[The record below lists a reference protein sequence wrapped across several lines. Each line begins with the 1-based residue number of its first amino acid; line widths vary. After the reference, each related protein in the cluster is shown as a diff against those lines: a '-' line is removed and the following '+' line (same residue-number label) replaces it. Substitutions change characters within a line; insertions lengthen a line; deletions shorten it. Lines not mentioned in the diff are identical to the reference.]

1 MSDMAIFRQLSR
13 MPVAAAL
20 GLRQQDCRQS
30 SSDNQIDAKSCRAY
44 SRAAS
49 VGRLCLTVC
58 FPFLISSGSLKPHS
72 CLDCSLDSTQTQFR
86 LEDGGRKLSIR
97 IGVAATD
104 TKCGAQDRVLQTLVG
119 LFVVQRQGER
129 IYVA

>member
-1 MSDMAIFRQLSR
+1 MSWLVRYLQKVRRNQAIALKTPVFGSMSEMAIYRQLSR

-58 FPFLISSGSLKPHS
+58 FPFLIGSGSLKPHS
-72 CLDCSLDSTQTQFR
+72 RLDCSPDSPKHNSNFV
-86 LEDGGRKLSIR
+86 KV
-97 IGVAATD
+97 VANDEFPSTS
-104 TKCGAQDRVLQTLVG
+104 GP
-119 LFVVQRQGER
+119 
-129 IYVA
+129 